1 MATGLVRRWRAGSAL
16 VGVVFGGLLPSA
28 ALAAFASALVHN
40 VGQPSQDLIDG
51 FGGGK
56 PHAQVLLSGGG
67 PLLPFGEGQGS
78 FIVAASASNA
88 RGDLHASVD
97 VSTVGQG
104 RAFGVAQASV
114 SDTLVIGGTRPVELE
129 LRLEVQG
136 SFFGNGQSATFSAT
150 SGLTAGALSSQGTLD
165 WRYSNGAPNPQLQV
179 RLTHTS
185 GDVEGIS
192 REPGNAIVWL
202 TTRQLVDPGPV
213 AVHAFLQVSATA
225 NENTTA
231 LANFGHTA
239 QLWLGLP
246 AGTPFSSRSGV
257 FLTEAPSLPVPEPH
271 SAALLATG
279 LLLLALWRRRAAA
292 PGLLLVLGVLLVP
305 AAARADAS
313 ALVVVATG
321 TPSFLHPFDSAA
333 DEVLGSGAAR
343 ASLSGQVRPAGADP
357 FSWVAGAWGS
367 TRRGAAGAEI
377 VVDRGDRA
385 VRGEVNASGLVSD
398 TIHIDGSRPGIALF
412 SAGVFGSFASLSGS
426 RFQADGTL
434 TVVTPAG
441 SNSAEVRFLWTKDGG
456 SLQPS
461 VVASEGSTG
470 IRQEPGNLSATLHVP
485 VLVQPGDD
493 VLVQLVVAVN
503 VRPGDNDQAVANF
516 GHTMQLAIA
525 LPDGLS
531 YTSASGDFMVDAQPL
546 PVPEPAQWLLMLAG
560 LGGLWRLVLARRSPP
575 GGRPGP
581 AVAVLAGLLFAGSS
595 QAEVSASVGVGGAVQ
610 EQRYLPGSVLLLA
623 EHCGQRYQVLSDCR
637 GGLGGPFYDW
647 AGSSLARADDQR
659 GVLGGRA
666 FMAYADGSEW
676 VNPSRPPV
684 GAGATAMLEGELLVG
699 GSQGGTLA
707 LQMDLD
713 GHFDGDG
720 LARAGVGASLYVSVL
735 RAATGRRDVD
745 DLASIHLRWQ
755 PGDADAT
762 LTWPASG
769 DVPIDDLDHRGVRA
783 ALRAQ
788 VPLAP
793 GDIVRV
799 NGFLNTSATGYL
811 PGTDILADF
820 GNTAQLSL
828 RASPGLVLSPVE
840 AGFLQLAPVPEPGT
854 WALLSGGVLLLL
866 PGLRARRRPV
876 AAGAASV
883 LLPALLL
890 VAATPASAQS
900 AHAAVW
906 NSSNFNNPNPAANL
920 RSEEVTTGRANVG
933 HSALTNPFID
943 RVEWVAGASADL
955 RRGSVGVEIQA
966 DRVGNP
972 ASTQGDTVW
981 ARGELNE
988 TLTFTGSRAGVVDF
1002 AVGISGSFQSVD
1014 GSAFRADGFLFAGG
1028 LSGQLDFHWVNN
1040 LSSPDVSVFASP
1052 GTTGIRSDPAGLF
1065 GTLHLLRLVQPGETL
1080 AVQLRMELR
1089 VGPGAHDRAVANFG
1103 HTAQLGITV
1112 PAGMSFTSASGDF
1125 MVDAPPL
1132 PVPEPASGALLLAG
1146 LGLLWVRGRQPTG
1159 SRRLPLLPML
1169 LAAVLVAL
1177 PAMSQAQASA
1187 SVTLSGIATPVL
1199 LDADVSQPERAS
1211 ALLSGGGPLDG
1222 PSNDIDGH
1230 GDFLVS
1236 ATADLARG
1244 TLRSA
1249 ARLNIVGQ
1257 GGAQALTQ
1265 AGLFDTL
1272 VFDGSRPVPLQ
1283 LRLAVHGAFSDSGN
1297 GFHEVVARLQVGG
1310 QTEQATLQWY
1320 GWTYQTQHNH
1330 PVRVV
1335 GGQAIST
1342 EAANTIVWLTVDQM
1356 VLPGVPVDVV
1366 ALLRLDTTAGA
1377 NSLVNLNFGNTAQ
1390 LWLQVPEGVTYTS
1403 ASGRFMTAA
1412 PVPEPGTVALWLA
1425 GLLLAAMLRRRRG

>member
-1 MATGLVRRWRAGSAL
+1 MATGLGRRWRAGAAAA
-16 VGVVFGGLLPSA
+16 GVVLGGLLPNA

-40 VGQPSQDLIDG
+40 VGQPSQELIDG

-56 PHAQVLLSGGG
+56 PQAQVLLSGGG
-67 PLLPFGEGQGS
+67 PLLPSGEGQGN

-97 VSTVGQG
+97 VSTVGRG
-104 RAFGVAQASV
+104 NAFGVAQASM

-136 SFFGNGQSATFSAT
+136 SFFGNGESATFSAT
-150 SGLTAGALSSQGTLD
+150 AGLTAGALSSQGTLD
-165 WRYSNGAPNPQLQV
+165 WSYSNGAPNPQLQV

-202 TTRQLVDPGPV
+202 TTRQMVDPGTTVPV
-213 AVHAFLQVSATA
+213 SAFLQVSATA
-225 NENTTA
+225 HQNSTA

-271 SAALLATG
+271 SAGLLLIG
-279 LLLLALWRRRAAA
+279 LLLLAALRRRAGG
-292 PGLLLVLGVLLVP
+292 PGLLMLLGALLVP
-305 AAARADAS
+305 TAAHADAE
-313 ALVVVATG
+313 AIVNVQRGHPGHLQTVRLVV
-321 TPSFLHPFDSAA
+321 
-333 DEVLGSGAAR
+333 DEVVGSGTAR
-343 ASLSGQVRPAGADP
+343 ASDSGQIQPIGNDP
-357 FSWVAGAWGS
+357 LSWTAGAWGS

-377 VVDRGDRA
+377 VADRGVQA
-385 VRGEVNASGLVSD
+385 APGVIGASGAVSE
-398 TIHIDGSRPGIALF
+398 TIHIHGSRPGVVVF
-412 SAGVFGSFASLSGS
+412 SAGVFGSFDSLSGS
-426 RFQADGTL
+426 QFDAMGLL
-434 TVVTPAG
+434 TVVPPAG
-441 SNSAEVRFLWTKDGG
+441 SGSAEVRFAWTKDSG
-456 SLQPS
+456 SLLPS
-461 VVASEGSTG
+461 VTATDGTTG
-470 IRQEPGNLSATLHVP
+470 VHREPGNLSATLHVP

-493 VLVQLVVAVN
+493 VFVQLLVAAS
-503 VRPGDNDQAVANF
+503 VRPGVNDHAVANF
-516 GHTMQLAIA
+516 GHTMQLAIT

-560 LGGLWRLVLARRSPP
+560 LGGLWRLMLARRSPP

-581 AVAVLAGLLFAGSS
+581 AAAVLAGLLFAGSS

-637 GGLGGPFYDW
+637 GGSGGPFHDW

-769 DVPIDDLDHRGVRA
+769 DVQIDDLDHRGVRA
-783 ALRAQ
+783 ALQVQ

-793 GDIVRV
+793 GDVVRV
-799 NGFLNTSATGYL
+799 NGFLNISATGYL
-811 PGTDILADF
+811 PGTSILTDF

-828 RASPGLVLSPVE
+828 RSSPGLLLTPVE
-840 AGFLQLAPVPEPGT
+840 AGFLQLAPVPEPGA
-854 WALLSGGVLLLL
+854 WAMLAAGLLLVL
-866 PGLRARRRPV
+866 PVLRARRRL
-876 AAGAASV
+876 AAASAAAAV
-883 LLPALLL
+883 LPALLL
-890 VAATPASAQS
+890 AAAPPAWAQS

-906 NSSNFNNPNPAANL
+906 NSSNFNNRNPAANL
-920 RSEEVTTGRANVG
+920 RSETVTTGRANVG
-933 HSALTNPFID
+933 HSALTNPFPD
-943 RVEWVAGASADL
+943 QVEWVAGATADL
-955 RRGSVGVEIQA
+955 RRGSVDVEIQA
-966 DRVGNP
+966 DRIGNP
-972 ASTQGDTVW
+972 VGTQGDTAW
-981 ARGELNE
+981 ALGEVNE

-1040 LSSPDVSVFASP
+1040 LSSPSVSVFASP
-1052 GTTGIRSDPAGLF
+1052 GTTGIRNDPAGLF

-1080 AVQLRMELR
+1080 ALQLRLELR
-1089 VGPGAHDRAVANFG
+1089 VGPGAHDHAGGQLRSHRAAG
-1103 HTAQLGITV
+1103 HHA
-1112 PAGMSFTSASGDF
+1112 
-1125 MVDAPPL
+1125 
-1132 PVPEPASGALLLAG
+1132 
-1146 LGLLWVRGRQPTG
+1146 
-1159 SRRLPLLPML
+1159 
-1169 LAAVLVAL
+1169 
-1177 PAMSQAQASA
+1177 
-1187 SVTLSGIATPVL
+1187 
-1199 LDADVSQPERAS
+1199 
-1211 ALLSGGGPLDG
+1211 
-1222 PSNDIDGH
+1222 
-1230 GDFLVS
+1230 
-1236 ATADLARG
+1236 ARG
-1244 TLRSA
+1244 DGVHL
-1249 ARLNIVGQ
+1249 GQ
-1257 GGAQALTQ
+1257 
-1265 AGLFDTL
+1265 
-1272 VFDGSRPVPLQ
+1272 
-1283 LRLAVHGAFSDSGN
+1283 
-1297 GFHEVVARLQVGG
+1297 
-1310 QTEQATLQWY
+1310 W
-1320 GWTYQTQHNH
+1320 
-1330 PVRVV
+1330 
-1335 GGQAIST
+1335 
-1342 EAANTIVWLTVDQM
+1342 
-1356 VLPGVPVDVV
+1356 
-1366 ALLRLDTTAGA
+1366 
-1377 NSLVNLNFGNTAQ
+1377 
-1390 LWLQVPEGVTYTS
+1390 
-1403 ASGRFMTAA
+1403 
-1412 PVPEPGTVALWLA
+1412 
-1425 GLLLAAMLRRRRG
+1425 